1 MAGRILNFA
10 LLILLGAVLGTV
22 GTILHQSTVTLA
34 GVALPWGIS
43 VALAAIAC
51 LLAGL
56 RLVNPGRAQAL
67 AAALGLIVMIGIFSM
82 RSTGGSVLV
91 PDNLL
96 ARVLVFAPV
105 IVATIVIAW
114 PRLGQRQRR
123 VGNDIN

>member
-1 MAGRILNFA
+1 
-10 LLILLGAVLGTV
+10 
-22 GTILHQSTVTLA
+22 
-34 GVALPWGIS
+34 
-43 VALAAIAC
+43 
-51 LLAGL
+51 
-56 RLVNPGRAQAL
+56 
-67 AAALGLIVMIGIFSM
+67 M

-96 ARVLVFAPV
+96 ARVWVFAPV